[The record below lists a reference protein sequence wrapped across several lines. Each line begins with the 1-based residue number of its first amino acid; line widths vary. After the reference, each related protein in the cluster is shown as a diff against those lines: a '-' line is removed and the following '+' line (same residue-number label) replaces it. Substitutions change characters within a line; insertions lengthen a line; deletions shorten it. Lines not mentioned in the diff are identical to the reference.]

1 MSFDEITEE
10 HAMKNALLLATISTI
25 MISCG
30 EFSYKRGGS
39 ATDIE
44 NAHKAC
50 RGVAES
56 ELSQCLEK
64 QGWEVQKFEDQEL
77 FAVATMEDNRMQDKP
92 RPLSPTAKD
101 SNQMMEA
108 ASAEV
113 KKSIPESEKTDPMQ
127 RYKINSWWK
136 FGASDKKMTSDMSEC
151 SNTLGDTHLPDMVNQ
166 TYTRLFI
173 ICMHDKGWQALKAI
187 K

>member
-1 MSFDEITEE
+1 
-10 HAMKNALLLATISTI
+10 MKNALLLAAISTTL
-25 MISCG
+25 ISCG

-39 ATDIE
+39 GTDIE

-50 RGVAES
+50 RGVSES

-92 RPLSPTAKD
+92 RSLSPADKG
-101 SNQMMEA
+101 SNQMGET
-108 ASAEV
+108 ASEIA
-113 KKSIPESEKTDPMQ
+113 KKTIPEPEKTDPMQ

-136 FGASDKKMTSDMSEC
+136 FGASDKRMTSDMSEC
-151 SNTLGDTHLPDMVNQ
+151 STKLGDTHQPDMVNQ

-173 ICMHDKGWQALKAI
+173 ICMHDKGWQALKAT

>member
-1 MSFDEITEE
+1 MKSSEE
-10 HAMKNALLLATISTI
+10 HTMRNVLLLAVASTI
-25 MISCG
+25 LMSCG

-39 ATDIE
+39 AADIA

-64 QGWEVQKFEDQEL
+64 QGWEVQKFDDQEL
-77 FAVATMEDNRMQDKP
+77 FAVASVEDNRMQDKP
-92 RPLSPTAKD
+92 RPSSSATKASD
-101 SNQMMEA
+101 QTEA
-108 ASAEV
+108 ATATEV
-113 KKSIPESEKTDPMQ
+113 QKTNPEPENTDPMQ

-136 FGASDKKMTSDMSEC
+136 LGASDKKMTSDMNEC
-151 SNTLGDTHLPDMVNQ
+151 STTLGEAHQPDMVNQ
-166 TYTRLFI
+166 TYTRLFV
-173 ICMHDKGWQALKAI
+173 ICMHDKGWQALKTI